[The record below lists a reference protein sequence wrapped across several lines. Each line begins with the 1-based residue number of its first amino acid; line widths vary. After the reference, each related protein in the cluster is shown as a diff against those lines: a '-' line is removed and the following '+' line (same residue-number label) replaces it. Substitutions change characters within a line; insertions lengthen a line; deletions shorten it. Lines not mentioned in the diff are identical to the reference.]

1 MQRHFIHILIILG
14 LLIGFSSCSSEKSSG
29 PIESLT
35 YDTFI
40 EKVWDFKSHPDE
52 FVRQSKKPCVVVFT
66 SAKSEPCQK
75 LQPIIEA
82 LQDKN
87 KGKIEFYSVD
97 VEAEQALGNSFK
109 IDVVPTVLLLPKEGQ
124 PTMIQGLR
132 SQTEYEKIVDQL
144 IS

>member
-1 MQRHFIHILIILG
+1 MHKHIIIFAVLG
-14 LLIGFSSCSSEKSSG
+14 FLTSFLGCSSEKSSG

-52 FVRQSKKPCVVVFT
+52 FVGRSKKPCVVVFT
-66 SAKSEPCQK
+66 SAKSEPCQN

-82 LQDKN
+82 LQDKH
-87 KGKIEFYSVD
+87 KGKIVFYSVD
-97 VEAEQALGNSFK
+97 IEAEQALGNSFK
-109 IDVVPTVLLLPKEGQ
+109 IDVVPTVLFLPKEGQ

-132 SQTEYEKIVDQL
+132 SQTEYEKI
-144 IS
+144 IEP